1 MLKEATIYRVAG
13 LPSLPEFLAAN
24 LAAETFA
31 PIGPTQQKSTGW
43 EPPRAAHG
51 AMVESIDGHWIAR
64 FTTEVRTVPADAL
77 QEKTDEM
84 VRKVEQTTGRK
95 VGKRE
100 RRDLKDEALQA
111 LLPQA
116 FPRQSSVPVWIDPR
130 AGLLVIGTASQAKAD
145 AIVTSLVRA
154 TQPVRAEP
162 VEAHPHLQISQIQ
175 TRTDPHAAMAE
186 WLLDGEALPAEFS
199 LGRECEL
206 HGSGDEAPVLRLNRY
221 NLDSDKVRDH
231 VRQGLL
237 PTRLGLSWQG
247 VASFVLTDTLKLRRI
262 EIANVTPPAEAEAD
276 QDAFDADIALTTG
289 TLGPMLADLIADL
302 GGEAPQEGEAPA
314 DTPIADLL

>member
-13 LPSLPEFLAAN
+13 LPSLPEFLADS

-31 PIGPTQQKSTGW
+31 PTGPTQQKSTGW

-84 VRKVEQTTGRK
+84 VRKAEQTTGCLP
-95 VGKRE
+95 GKRE

-130 AGLLVIGTASQAKAD
+130 AGLLVIGTASQGKAD
-145 AIVTSLVRA
+145 DIVTSLVRNSPPDSQLLISLLH
-154 TQPVRAEP
+154 TQTTPA
-162 VEAHPHLQISQIQ
+162 
-175 TRTDPHAAMAE
+175 AAMAE
-186 WLLDGEALPAEFS
+186 WLLDSEDLPTVYT

-206 HGSGDEAPVLRLNRY
+206 HGSGDGAPVLRLNRY
-221 NLDSDKVRDH
+221 DLDSDKVRDH

-237 PTRLGLSWQG
+237 PTRLGLGWQG

-302 GGEAPQEGEAPA
+302 GGEQLP
-314 DTPIADLL
+314 D

>member
-13 LPSLPEFLAAN
+13 LPSLHEFLAAS

-31 PIGPTQQKSTGW
+31 PTGRTQQKSTGW

-51 AMVESIDGHWIAR
+51 AMVESFGGHWIAR

-84 VRKVEQTTGRK
+84 VRKVEDASGRK

-111 LLPQA
+111 LLPQS
-116 FPRQSSVPVWIDPR
+116 FPRQSSVPVWIDRR
-130 AGLLVIGTASQAKAD
+130 AGLLVIGTASQGKAD
-145 AIVTSLVRA
+145 DIVTSLLRA
-154 TQPVRAEP
+154 THTPQPVWAKP
-162 VEAHPHLQISQIQ
+162 VEAHLQISQIK
-175 TRTDPHAAMAE
+175 TRTDPTPAMAE
-186 WLLDGEALPAEFS
+186 WLLDGEDLPTAFT

-206 HGSGDEAPVLRLNRY
+206 HGSGDGAPVLRLNRY
-221 NLDSDKVRDH
+221 DLDSDKVRGH

-247 VASFVLTDTLKLRRI
+247 VASFVLTDTLTLRRI
-262 EIANVTPPAEAEAD
+262 EIADVTPPGEAD

-289 TLGPMLADLIADL
+289 TLGPMLADLIAAL

-314 DTPIADLL
+314 DTPIAELL

>member
-1 MLKEATIYRVAG
+1 MFKEATLYRIAG
-13 LPSLPEFLAAN
+13 LPSLPEFLAAY
-24 LAAETFA
+24 LAKETFA
-31 PIGPTQQKSTGW
+31 PTGPTQQKARGW

-51 AMVESIDGHWIAR
+51 AMVESIDGDWIAR

-77 QEKTDEM
+77 QEKTDELANAIY
-84 VRKVEQTTGRK
+84 RRDGRQP
-95 VGKRE
+95 GKRA
-100 RRDLKDEALQA
+100 RRELKDEALQA

-116 FPRQSSVPVWIDPR
+116 FPRQSSVPVWIDPS
-130 AGLLVIGTASQAKAD
+130 AGLLVIGTASQGKAD
-145 AIVTSLVRA
+145 DIVTSLVRNSPPDSQLLISLLH
-154 TQPVRAEP
+154 TQTTPA
-162 VEAHPHLQISQIQ
+162 
-175 TRTDPHAAMAE
+175 AAMAE
-186 WLLDGEALPAEFS
+186 WLLDSEDLPTVYT

-262 EIANVTPPAEAEAD
+262 EIADVTPPAEAD
-276 QDAFDADIALTTG
+276 QDAFDADIALITG

-302 GGEAPQEGEAPA
+302 GGEQLPDQPPDQPA
-314 DTPIADLL
+314 SDTPIADLL

>member
-1 MLKEATIYRVAG
+1 MFKEATLYRIAG
-13 LPSLPEFLAAN
+13 LPGLPEFLAAS
-24 LAAETFA
+24 LAKETFA
-31 PIGPTQQKSTGW
+31 PTSPTQQKSTGW

-77 QEKTDEM
+77 QDKTDEL
-84 VRKVEQTTGRK
+84 VRKVEDASGRK

-100 RRDLKDEALQA
+100 RRDLKDEALQT

-130 AGLLVIGTASQAKAD
+130 AGLLIMGTASQAKAD
-145 AIVTSLVRA
+145 AIVTSLLRA
-154 TQPVRAEP
+154 THTPQPVRAEP
-162 VEAHPHLQISQIQ
+162 VEAHLQISQIK
-175 TRTDPHAAMAE
+175 TRTDPTPAMAE
-186 WLLDGEALPAEFS
+186 WLLDGEDPPTAFT

-206 HGSGDEAPVLRLNRY
+206 HGSGDGAPVLRLNRY
-221 NLDSDKVRDH
+221 DLDSDKVSDH

-237 PTRLGLSWQG
+237 PTRLGLGWQG

-262 EIANVTPPAEAEAD
+262 EIAGVTPPGEAD

-289 TLGPMLADLIADL
+289 TLAPMLADLIAAL

-314 DTPIADLL
+314 DAPIADLL

>member
-13 LPSLPEFLAAN
+13 LPSLHEFLAAS

-31 PIGPTQQKSTGW
+31 PTGRTQQKSTGW

-77 QEKTDEM
+77 QEKTDALM
-84 VRKVEQTTGRK
+84 RNIEQRDGRK

-100 RRDLKDEALQA
+100 RRALKDEALQE

-116 FPRQSSVPVWIDPR
+116 FPRQSSIPVWIDPR

-145 AIVTSLVRA
+145 AIVTSLLRA
-154 TQPVRAEP
+154 THTPQPVWAKP
-162 VEAHPHLQISQIQ
+162 VEAHLQISQIK
-175 TRTDPHAAMAE
+175 TRTDPTPAMAE
-186 WLLDGEALPAEFS
+186 WLLDGEDLPTAFT

-206 HGSGDEAPVLRLNRY
+206 HGSGDGAPVLRLNRY
-221 NLDSDKVRDH
+221 DLDSDKVRDH
-231 VRQGLL
+231 VRQGLH
-237 PTRLGLSWQG
+237 PTRLGLAWAG
-247 VASFVLTDTLKLRRI
+247 VVSFVLTDSLTLRRI
-262 EIANVTPPAEAEAD
+262 EVAEVKPWDQAPD
-276 QDAFDADIALTTG
+276 QDAFDADVALTTG
-289 TLGPMLADLIADL
+289 SLAPMLADLLAAL
-302 GGEAPQEGEAPA
+302 AF
-314 DTPIADLL
+314 

>member
-1 MLKEATIYRVAG
+1 MFKEATLYRIAG
-13 LPSLPEFLAAN
+13 LPVLARDILAAS
-24 LAAETFA
+24 LAAETFT
-31 PIGPTQQKSTGW
+31 PTGHTQQKATGW

-51 AMVESIDGHWIAR
+51 AMVESIGGHWIAR

-84 VRKVEQTTGRK
+84 VRKVEQTTGRLP
-95 VGKRE
+95 GKRE
-100 RRDLKDEALQA
+100 RRDLKDEALQT

-130 AGLLVIGTASQAKAD
+130 AGLLIMGTASQAKAD
-145 AIVTSLVRA
+145 AIVTSLVRTSA
-154 TQPVRAEP
+154 MGFDKPT
-162 VEAHPHLQISQIQ
+162 LQLSGLQ
-175 TRTDPHAAMAE
+175 TKTLPAAAMAA
-186 WLLDGEALPAEFS
+186 WLVDEEGDALPAEFT

-206 HGSGDEAPVLRLNRY
+206 HGSGDKAPVLRLNRY
-221 NLDSDKVRDH
+221 DLDSDKVRDH

-247 VASFVLTDTLKLRRI
+247 VASCVLTDTLTLRRI
-262 EIANVTPPAEAEAD
+262 EIADVTPPGEAD
-276 QDAFDADIALTTG
+276 QDAFDADVALTTG
-289 TLGPMLADLIADL
+289 TLGPMLADLIAAL

-314 DTPIADLL
+314 DTPIAELL

>member
-1 MLKEATIYRVAG
+1 MFKEATLYRIAG
-13 LPSLPEFLAAN
+13 LPSLPEFLAAY
-24 LAAETFA
+24 LAKETFA
-31 PIGPTQQKSTGW
+31 PTGPTQKKACGW

-51 AMVESIDGHWIAR
+51 AMVESIDGDWIAR

-77 QEKTDEM
+77 QEKTDELANAIY
-84 VRKVEQTTGRK
+84 RRDGRQP
-95 VGKRE
+95 GKRE

-130 AGLLVIGTASQAKAD
+130 TGLLVIGTASQGKAD
-145 AIVTSLVRA
+145 DIVTSLVRVCPPFKDLRLLH
-154 TQPVRAEP
+154 TQTAPLTAMSTWLADAE
-162 VEAHPHLQISQIQ
+162 
-175 TRTDPHAAMAE
+175 
-186 WLLDGEALPAEFS
+186 GEALPAEFS

-262 EIANVTPPAEAEAD
+262 EIADVTPPAEAEAD

-302 GGEAPQEGEAPA
+302 GGEQLPDQPPDQPA
-314 DTPIADLL
+314 SDTPIADLL